1 MSNTIPYTGETASTG
16 GREGQA
22 RNSDG
27 AGRDDSTH
35 FLPTQPSVVAR
46 GHAFMRTLLSFA
58 ISFVA
63 AQAPAIAADAKPM
76 LTHTAEPHGVK
87 NIVIVPGAFVDGSGW
102 RVVHDILIHKGYN
115 VTVEQPRIESLADDI
130 DLTRELI
137 RRQDGPVLLVGH
149 SYGGAVITV
158 AGTRDKVK
166 GLVYVAA
173 LEPKEG
179 ESVSQLLSSVP
190 APSNDV
196 VATLD
201 DHLYVEPSKFAADFA
216 GDLIKNRTDF
226 MAASQPFAAKA
237 AFTATVS
244 DAAWHTKPTWAV
256 LTTDD
261 HVLSPDLQRSMYQ
274 RAGSKVT
281 EIKASHL
288 VYISQPEQV
297 AKVIEDAATSL
308 H

>member
-1 MSNTIPYTGETASTG
+1 MRKLLSIAIALMASTG
-16 GREGQA
+16 TA
-22 RNSDG
+22 F
-27 AGRDDSTH
+27 AGDAPPAST
-35 FLPTQPSVVAR
+35 
-46 GHAFMRTLLSFA
+46 
-58 ISFVA
+58 
-63 AQAPAIAADAKPM
+63 
-76 LTHTAEPHGVK
+76 GVK

-102 RVVHDILIHKGYN
+102 RVVHDILIHKGYS
-115 VTVEQPRIESLADDI
+115 VTVEQPRVETLADDI

-158 AGTRDKVK
+158 AGNRDKVK

-173 LEPKEG
+173 LEPSEG
-179 ESVSQLLSSVP
+179 ESVSQLIGSMP
-190 APSNDV
+190 APSHDIV
-196 VATLD
+196 STRD

-216 GDLIKNRTDF
+216 ADLTKNRTDF
-226 MAASQPFAAKA
+226 MAVSQAQAASA
-237 AFTATVS
+237 AFNAMVS
-244 DAAWHTKPTWAV
+244 AAAWRTKPTWAV
-256 LTTDD
+256 MTTEDRA
-261 HVLSPDLQRSMYQ
+261 LSPDLQRWMYK

-288 VYISQPEQV
+288 VYISQPELV